1 MRRPRSI
8 YSVPVYLPWQP
19 SAMFA
24 EELEGGEG
32 GLAPFFPG
40 GQNVRFTHPH
50 YTGQSVCVR
59 ERGRRGCQA
68 IHHTGHTQGPLYE
81 D

>member
-24 EELEGGEG
+24 EELEGGGGGFGAFFSRGPERSLHTSSLHWSECVCEREG
-32 GLAPFFPG
+32 EAWVPG
-40 GQNVRFTHPH
+40 NPSHRTHTRP
-50 YTGQSVCVR
+50 T
-59 ERGRRGCQA
+59 
-68 IHHTGHTQGPLYE
+68 L
-81 D
+81 